1 MVKAQRILVHY
12 AQVID
17 EMVTTTQKLSSTL
30 NGDYQLL
37 KEAINT
43 DTVAEISQD
52 QWTSI
57 KAHFDQ
63 GVADYQKN
71 LATVQAV
78 RPPAKALGM
87 HRLLVNAYTDY
98 VAGCAQMAASVDAK
112 AHQVDAAA
120 FTAAEKQQD
129 DSSLKLNK
137 QVNRIMT
144 LLV

>member
-17 EMVTTTQKLSSTL
+17 DMVTTTQKLTSTL

-43 DTVAEISQD
+43 KTVAEISQD

-71 LATVQAV
+71 LASVQAV
-78 RPPAKALGM
+78 QPSAKAVGM
-87 HRLLVNAYTDY
+87 HHLLLSAYTDY
-98 VAGCAQMAASVDAK
+98 VAGCAQMAASVDAQ
-112 AHQVDAAA
+112 AHQVDVAA
-120 FTAAEKQQD
+120 FNAAEKQQD
-129 DSSLKLNK
+129 DSSLQMNK
-137 QVNRIMT
+137 QINRIMT